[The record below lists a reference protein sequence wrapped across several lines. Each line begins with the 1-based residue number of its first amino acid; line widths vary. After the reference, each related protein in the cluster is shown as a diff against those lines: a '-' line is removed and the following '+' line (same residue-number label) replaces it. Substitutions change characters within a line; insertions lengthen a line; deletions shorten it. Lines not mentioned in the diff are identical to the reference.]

1 MTRDMKCE
9 AMKRLKILQ
18 KQGLDGTVLP
28 HYDKLD
34 EVFSSDHRARGTA
47 VHAPAAQ
54 FAQLQRAIDEV
65 ETLYGVHVYYVALC
79 RQGRSPTATM
89 LFVEADPGQWARSR
103 RRLEE
108 GRPWVFGYD
117 FDTHWVQDIRLRFQ
131 FIDGCLVCTG

>member
-34 EVFSSDHRARGTA
+34 EVFFSDHRARGTA

-79 RQGRSPTATM
+79 HQGPLPHCHNAVCGGGPRPVGA
-89 LFVEADPGQWARSR
+89 LPPP
-103 RRLEE
+103 L
-108 GRPWVFGYD
+108 GRGAALGLW
-117 FDTHWVQDIRLRFQ
+117 L
-131 FIDGCLVCTG
+131 